1 MPNPLPPLPA
11 SIVTEPPLSDEDLA
25 RLIDAFGIGERHD
38 SRPLAEVL
46 LDPAQAEADPM
57 DPEAS
62 TLRLIP
68 EDLRSTVQGFRVANI
83 GQAEWAM
90 RHLRDA
96 IASVEQAEAQAAAWR
111 DEIDRWLEQATRAAR
126 GSGAYFHG
134 LLMDWGLRTR
144 RADDKAAT
152 LPLPS
157 GTVETTKR
165 KPAPKVDD
173 AGALLAWAETWAPDA
188 VEVVPEVRR
197 VPAAAAKALGEIVTV
212 TPAGDDD
219 TTGVLRFVA
228 KVPDSETAEVLE
240 VEVPGMTVTAE
251 RIDVRVKPGP
261 ANVG

>member
-11 SIVTEPPLSDEDLA
+11 SIVADAPLSDEDLA
-25 RLIDAFGIGERHD
+25 RLIDAFGLGERHD

-68 EDLRSTVQGFRVANI
+68 EDLRATVNAFRVANI

-96 IASVEQAEAQAAAWR
+96 IATVEQAEAQAAAWR
-111 DEIDRWLEQATRAAR
+111 DEIDRWLEQATRAPKGA
-126 GSGAYFHG
+126 GAYFHG
-134 LLMDWGLRTR
+134 LLMDWGHRTR
-144 RADDKAAT
+144 SADDKVAT

-173 AGALLAWAETWAPDA
+173 AEALLAWCLDNAPDA
-188 VEVVPEVRR
+188 VEVVPAVQR
-197 VPAAAAKALGEIVTV
+197 VPAAAAKALGRVVVV
-212 TPAGDDD
+212 TPPDDD
-219 TTGVLRFVA
+219 DGEPVLRFVA
-228 KVPDSETAEVLE
+228 TVGDDTGEA
-240 VEVPGMTVTAE
+240 VEVDVPGVIVTAE

-261 ANVG
+261 ANIG